1 MKYNFRNS
9 SKIFINENLTRVNE
23 NIAFKGR
30 KLKIKGM
37 VNACYTR
44 NGVIHIKK
52 SERSKP
58 IKIYHMSEMYDLFP
72 DFNFN
77 HEEEVEDLFHDAS
90 HDASSLV

>member
-1 MKYNFRNS
+1 
-9 SKIFINENLTRVNE
+9 
-23 NIAFKGR
+23 
-30 KLKIKGM
+30 M

-58 IKIYHMSEMYDLFP
+58 IKIMSEMYDLFP

-77 HEEEVEDLFHDAS
+77 DEEEVEDLFHDAS
-90 HDASSLV
+90 YDASFLV